1 MNDKDMN
8 NILFILTSSQEK
20 LEQWWHSID
29 DEDKEYALW
38 IIKSYQEELIRMEK
52 AYDDSLPLDSEED
65 LSLAK
70 EYLKKFRL

>member
-20 LEQWWHSID
+20 LEQWWQSID

-38 IIKSYQEELIRMEK
+38 IIKSYQKELIQMEK
-52 AYDDSLPLDSEED
+52 AYDDFLPLDSEED
-65 LSLAK
+65 LSLVK
-70 EYLKKFRL
+70 EYLKKFQL